1 MQEASSLRTREFRG
15 PLQHHTPCFPTMQR
29 PMAHESGPGG
39 TARLFCVDMVSV
51 DVRRD
56 PRVVDL
62 TGSPLVDLSR
72 GGHRL
77 PYVRREQ
84 WFVILN
90 TH

>member
-1 MQEASSLRTREFRG
+1 
-15 PLQHHTPCFPTMQR
+15 
-29 PMAHESGPGG
+29 
-39 TARLFCVDMVSV
+39 LFCVDMVSV

-77 PYVRREQ
+77 PHVRREQ